1 LENQATAAG
10 DDPGPILA
18 ASADP
23 EFGLR
28 SKLADAA
35 GAAILQR
42 APSFVGVRTLAYV
55 LVIITTSLYLLE
67 QLEPVLRPLLIGVL
81 LCYLFLPL
89 YNRLRRKMRPVLAF
103 LLIAAGFTL
112 GILLLARMV
121 YRDVVEID
129 YKLPVYRQR
138 EAELEGKVRELTK
151 SFTPRFKRPAQADEA
166 VEPEDSLT
174 SELSQRLVR
183 GAASAFVSV
192 SLESIVV
199 AFYMVFLLQSASR
212 LPSRIASSFSSERA
226 RGIMEI
232 VESSNHAI
240 SEYLAVKVKASLL
253 VAVPVGLLCWAFGI
267 TGAATWGVFA
277 FFGNFL
283 PYIGPLIAFVP
294 PTLLA
299 FLEFNSLGPP
309 VVFTL
314 LLLAV
319 NGITSNVIE
328 PAMTGK
334 ALGLSPL
341 IVLLGLAFWSLL
353 WGLVGMVLAV
363 PLTVI
368 FKIILEHTP
377 ATRPIARLISD
388 DE

>member
-1 LENQATAAG
+1 MTAAG
-10 DDPGPILA
+10 DAPGPILA

-23 EFGLR
+23 EFVPGT
-28 SKLADAA
+28 KLADAA

-42 APSFVGVRTLAYV
+42 APSFAGIRTLAYV
-55 LVIITTSLYLLE
+55 LIIIATSLYLLE
-67 QLEPVLRPLLIGVL
+67 RLEPVLRPLLIAIL

-89 YNRLRRKMRPVLAF
+89 YNRLKRKMRPVLAF
-103 LLIAAGFTL
+103 LLIAAGFTV
-112 GILLLARMV
+112 GIVLLARMV

-129 YKLPVYRQR
+129 SKLPAYRQR
-138 EAELEGKVRELTK
+138 EAELEDEIRELAK
-151 SFTPRFKRPAQADEA
+151 SFAPRSGKTTQVDEP

-183 GAASAFVSV
+183 GAASAFVSI

-199 AFYMVFLLQSASR
+199 AFYMIFLLQSASR
-212 LPSRIASSFSSERA
+212 LPGRIASSFSSERA
-226 RGIMEI
+226 RGIMEV

-253 VAVPVGLLCWAFGI
+253 VAVPVGLLCWGFGI
-267 TGAATWGVFA
+267 TGAVTWGVFA

-294 PTLLA
+294 PAALA
-299 FLEFNSLGPP
+299 FLEFDSLGPP
-309 VVFTL
+309 TVFTL
-314 LLLAV
+314 LLLAI

-341 IVLLGLAFWSLL
+341 IVLIGLAFWSLL

-368 FKIILEHTP
+368 FKIVLEHTP